1 MYSTFLQQITIEDT
15 FLKLLYQSSAFSPTC
30 FHFDDECLGE
40 DLTKYIVAEILGLDV
55 GKERAFS

>member
-1 MYSTFLQQITIEDT
+1 M
-15 FLKLLYQSSAFSPTC
+15 KLLYQKLRLFADVFS
-30 FHFDDECLGE
+30 FDDECLGE